1 MLVVKHHSS
10 CRKIRFGGLGYQWL
24 PELVTTKV
32 LKVIVVSND
41 GEHAE
46 TLDCHLTLVSEQTRP
61 RIKDFLKRSSEYH
74 NFLELTLKK
83 KMIAA
88 MGARADGQINK
99 DLFSPKNSFE
109 IIKAKI
115 R

>member
-1 MLVVKHHSS
+1 MPVIYLKGNAFRLLRVTHLETRHLEMLVVKHHSS
-10 CRKIRFGGLGYQWL
+10 CRKVRFGGLGYQWL

-83 KMIAA
+83 K
-88 MGARADGQINK
+88 
-99 DLFSPKNSFE
+99 
-109 IIKAKI
+109 
-115 R
+115 